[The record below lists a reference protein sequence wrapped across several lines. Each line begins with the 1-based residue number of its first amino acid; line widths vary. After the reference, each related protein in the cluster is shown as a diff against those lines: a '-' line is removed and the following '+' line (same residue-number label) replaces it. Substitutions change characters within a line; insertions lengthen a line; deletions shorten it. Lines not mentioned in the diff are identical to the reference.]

1 MRLHTAFLILGL
13 GALPGCAALSAL
25 QGEPDR
31 DLYELRTPTQAPTGC
46 GRANINQLVVELP
59 KTRGTLDRDR
69 IMIRPSVLQTQY
81 LPDAQWGDTVPVT
94 LQNLLVRSFSPYD
107 AFTHVGR
114 APLGTAGDF
123 ALISEIRDFNAEVAG
138 KGAIVRLSVDAQLVR
153 EMDAS
158 VAARGSFSATATAP
172 STRTEDLIPAFD
184 AAGRELLGQ
193 MTDWGL
199 RGVGVNPAALGLG
212 RPGGRIPH
220 GRGGEPAA
228 RTAARLCSRHSPR
241 AWG

>member
-1 MRLHTAFLILGL
+1 MIE
-13 GALPGCAALSAL
+13 
-25 QGEPDR
+25 EPK
-31 DLYELRTPTQAPTGC
+31 A
-46 GRANINQLVVELP
+46 
-59 KTRGTLDRDR
+59 RGTLDTER
-69 IMIRPSVLQTQY
+69 IMIRPNALQTQY

-172 STRTEDLIPAFD
+172 STRTADLIPAFD

-199 RGVGVNPAALGLG
+199 RGVGVNPAAC
-212 RPGGRIPH
+212 R
-220 GRGGEPAA
+220 
-228 RTAARLCSRHSPR
+228 
-241 AWG
+241 